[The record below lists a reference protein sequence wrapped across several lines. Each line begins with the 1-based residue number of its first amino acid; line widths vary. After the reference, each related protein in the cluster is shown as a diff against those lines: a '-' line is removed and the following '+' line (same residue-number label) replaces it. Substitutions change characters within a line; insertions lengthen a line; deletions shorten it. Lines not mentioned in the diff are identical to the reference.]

1 MKRILIAI
9 MAGLML
15 SATMP
20 ATAVSHHK
28 RHSAK
33 TSTSVAKGKDTIKAT
48 AHAKDTTAM
57 VAFSDTTDTVNIADS
72 LSKAMNM
79 RINTAS
85 PKDVKE
91 ILAQALMP
99 VCVIAITCFLAPIG
113 IVALIV
119 YLIIKSRQQKIK
131 LAELALKSGQPIPDE
146 LFDKNSTVH
155 SKKKLWEKGI
165 LKIFLGAGIAVMC
178 MFLDF
183 SLGMGIGFLVAF
195 YGCGQFFIDY
205 WGNKRKKEGDID
217 NADVS
222 DTE

>member
-15 SATMP
+15 TASMP
-20 ATAVSHHK
+20 ATAVSHHR

-33 TSTSVAKGKDTIKAT
+33 TSTSVAKGKDTIKTA
-48 AHAKDTTAM
+48 AHAKDTAAM
-57 VAFSDTTDTVNIADS
+57 VAFSDTTDTVNVADS

-79 RINTAS
+79 RITPTS

-91 ILAQALMP
+91 ILAEALVP
-99 VCVIAITCFLAPIG
+99 VCVIAITCFLAPVG

-131 LAELALKSGQPIPDE
+131 LAELALKEGQPIPDE
-146 LFDKNSTVH
+146 LLDKKSTTQ
-155 SKKKLWEKGI
+155 SKKKLWEKGV
-165 LKIFLGAGIAVMC
+165 LKMFLGAGIAVMC

-205 WGNKRKKEGDID
+205 WGNKRKKEKDID
-217 NADVS
+217 DTDVAGQ
-222 DTE
+222 E

>member
-9 MAGLML
+9 MAGIML
-15 SATMP
+15 TASVP
-20 ATAVSHHK
+20 ATAVSHHR
-28 RHSAK
+28 RHSAN
-33 TSTSVAKGKDTIKAT
+33 TTTYVAKSKDTVKTA

-57 VAFSDTTDTVNIADS
+57 VAFSDTTDTANVADS
-72 LSKAMNM
+72 LSQAMNM
-79 RINTAS
+79 HITTTS

-91 ILAQALMP
+91 ILAEALVP
-99 VCVIAITCFLAPIG
+99 VCVIAITCFLAPVG

-119 YLIIKSRQQKIK
+119 YLIVKSRQQKIK
-131 LAELALKSGQPIPDE
+131 LAELAQNGGQPIPDD
-146 LFDKNSTVH
+146 LLGNNSSVH
-155 SKKKLWEKGI
+155 PKKKLWEKGI

-183 SLGMGIGFLVAF
+183 SLGIGIGFLVAF

-205 WGNKRKKEGDID
+205 WGNKRKKEGDVD

-222 DTE
+222 DAE